1 MALSGCVQDVGTDST
16 ELYTKRTN
24 EMKVVQPP
32 TSQDRRLR
40 TIRACDGLL
49 YTRHLVPRYI
59 IVCP

>member
-16 ELYTKRTN
+16 D

-49 YTRHLVPRYI
+49 YTRYLVPRYI
-59 IVCP
+59 IVRP